1 MGIRMLKLENFKRF
15 RTLNLDFNDGMN
27 ILVGGNDAGKSTVL
41 EAIHLAITGLLSGR
55 YLKNELSQHL
65 FNNAAVAEY
74 INSLKKP
81 PALPPPQIL
90 IEVYLSDGDFPV
102 FEGNDNSTRAP
113 GSGFYLKIAF
123 DDAYQREYEELVKSS
138 QVLSLPIEYYA
149 ATWRSFARE
158 PLSSRTVPL
167 KSALIDSSAARYQ
180 SGSDVYVSR
189 IVRDFLDI
197 ADVIGIAQAYR
208 RMKETFGTDAAIA
221 SVNAKIQ
228 HAAQVSKKAVT
239 LSADLPSK
247 SDWED
252 GLVACVEDVPFHYIG
267 KGEQSVIKTMLALHH
282 KRARDAAV
290 VLLEE
295 PENHLTHANLNNLL
309 GDIKVANPDRQV
321 IVSTHSSFVANK
333 LGLDSLILLN
343 DSSPTRITSL
353 KPETK
358 EFFEKIAGY
367 DTLRLILASRAILVE
382 GDSDE
387 LIVQKA
393 YELRHGGRL
402 PIEDGIDVISVGTSF
417 LRFLEIA
424 DHIRK
429 PVAVVTDNDGDP
441 AALQTKYADYLGDR
455 AKPHIKICFD
465 PTIYVGPLIIR
476 DKPFNYN
483 TLEPQLLQANG
494 LDAMN
499 EILGTRFAEPDE
511 MHIHMRAN
519 KTDCALRIFKT
530 QEPVVF
536 PSYIVEAI
544 S

>member
-1 MGIRMLKLENFKRF
+1 MLKLENFKRF